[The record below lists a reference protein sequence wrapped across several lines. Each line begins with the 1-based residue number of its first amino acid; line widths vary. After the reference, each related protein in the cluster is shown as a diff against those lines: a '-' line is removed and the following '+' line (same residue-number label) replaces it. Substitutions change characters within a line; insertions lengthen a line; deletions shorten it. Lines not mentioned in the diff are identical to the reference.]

1 MWQQTYGGT
10 EDDGAL
16 SLVQTT
22 DGGYALAGD
31 TESFGDLWA
40 DFWLVKTDGSGNME
54 WNQTYGEPG
63 EEYAYS
69 LVQTSDGGYA
79 LAGITESLGAGDYD
93 FWLVK
98 TDGSGNM
105 EWNQTYG
112 GTERDGA
119 LSLVQTTDGGYAL
132 AGVTESFGA
141 GYRDFLLVK
150 TDEYG
155 VIPEFP
161 SWVILPLFIITTLF
175 AIIIKK
181 KVFHPTS

>member
-1 MWQQTYGGT
+1 VFIVRDHCFLIINYLFISLFVSFIIIIPQTVGATDMWQQTYGGT

-69 LVQTSDGGYA
+69 LVQT
-79 LAGITESLGAGDYD
+79 
-93 FWLVK
+93 
-98 TDGSGNM
+98 
-105 EWNQTYG
+105 
-112 GTERDGA
+112 
-119 LSLVQTTDGGYAL
+119 TDGGYAL